1 VPTAVRGPT
10 PSGGHREL
18 SNDHPR
24 DTAAPDPVMGFPVPG
39 QLLQLGMGAAGS
51 ERGWKGSVVRGGD
64 GRRRDRRRHGEVGL
78 RRLRSVQA
86 AALHRRRAGNW
97 VDTGTRNRGFDG
109 RGDGR
114 KQRRVRRRHWIRCGT
129 VCETGAKADAAADAC
144 GVAVL
149 QEDCAARHERP
160 GSDPTR
166 AMVGTAGIRRAG
178 RGGRG
183 GTGGRMCEGGNGGEA
198 GAAGFAIGRTWVCTP
213 TLDT

>member
-1 VPTAVRGPT
+1 
-10 PSGGHREL
+10 
-18 SNDHPR
+18 
-24 DTAAPDPVMGFPVPG
+24 
-39 QLLQLGMGAAGS
+39 
-51 ERGWKGSVVRGGD
+51 
-64 GRRRDRRRHGEVGL
+64 
-78 RRLRSVQA
+78 
-86 AALHRRRAGNW
+86 

-114 KQRRVRRRHWIRCGT
+114 KQRRVRRRDWIRCGT

-149 QEDCAARHERP
+149 REDSAARHERP

-183 GTGGRMCEGGNGGEA
+183 GHRGADVRGREWGRGRGGGMRGGVRDRQNVGVHAYIRYIISSREMS
-198 GAAGFAIGRTWVCTP
+198 
-213 TLDT
+213 

>member
-1 VPTAVRGPT
+1 
-10 PSGGHREL
+10 
-18 SNDHPR
+18 
-24 DTAAPDPVMGFPVPG
+24 MGFPVPG
-39 QLLQLGMGAAGS
+39 RLLQLGMGAAGS

-64 GRRRDRRRHGEVGL
+64 GRRRGRRCHGEVGL

-97 VDTGTRNRGFDG
+97 VDTGPQNRGFDG

-114 KQRRVRRRHWIRCGT
+114 RQQRVRRRDWIRCGT
-129 VCETGAKADAAADAC
+129 VCETGAEVDAVADAC

-166 AMVGTAGIRRAG
+166 AMVGMVGIWRAG
-178 RGGRG
+178 RGEGEVGEGADVRGREWGRGRG
-183 GTGGRMCEGGNGGEA
+183 GGMRPRA
-198 GAAGFAIGRTWVCTP
+198 GAGCVSGQNVHHPEGVNAYITYIISSR
-213 TLDT
+213 D